1 MNYYKSVID
10 GYISAIV
17 SFDTENHRC
26 AVESIED
33 GLNLSEIDEAE
44 YNGLLSVLSEKPFES
59 GYRARLRADTLEWEL
74 VELPPMPE
82 PEPTAEELL
91 DIILGGAGE

>member
-1 MNYYKSVID
+1 MRYYKEIV
-10 GYISAIV
+10 GAYVSAV
-17 SFDTENHRC
+17 GVGLNDTE
-26 AVESIED
+26 ITED
-33 GLNLSEIDEAE
+33 E
-44 YNGLLSVLSEKPFES
+44 YNEILSIIHNKPASPS
-59 GYRARLRADTLEWEL
+59 GYDYMLRADTLEWEL